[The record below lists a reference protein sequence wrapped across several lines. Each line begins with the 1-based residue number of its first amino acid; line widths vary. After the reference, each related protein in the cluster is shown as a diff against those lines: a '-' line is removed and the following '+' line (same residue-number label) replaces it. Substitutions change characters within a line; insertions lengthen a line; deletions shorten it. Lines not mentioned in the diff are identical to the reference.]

1 LPKAVILVAWVRV
14 DDKMA
19 RGPKVKRAAA
29 MLGGKL
35 PRRRILSVWLE
46 AMSYCNLNLTD
57 GFVPDYEV
65 ADLEDERPAE
75 VFRCMSAGDDTLG
88 AIVERDDQRGGW
100 VFRNYLD
107 YQPSKA
113 SIEEKAEI
121 DRKRKAEYRASKI
134 RPRVSQECPNGT
146 DTDGAEV
153 SATTGPTRPEPTR
166 PEPSPI
172 QESVRTERAHSA
184 ERDRAERQRYGPPI
198 LGAPHEHRS
207 HGWCS
212 ERLCVPAGLH
222 AELLQRLGGQ
232 HKRDELRAWFGSVIN
247 DLADTPVSDNV
258 FDFWRNRFAEWI
270 VPVTTRMPSMP
281 TKDTAGVRLAKVGAD
296 YLRGEGITVPAVPS
310 VRPLRQVGGG
320 E

>member
-1 LPKAVILVAWVRV
+1 MAWVRV

-29 MLGGKL
+29 MLGGKF

-113 SIEEKAEI
+113 SIEEKAGI

-146 DTDGAEV
+146 DTDGEEV

-166 PEPSPI
+166 PDPSPI
-172 QESVRTERAHSA
+172 QELHTTKVKIVSSEPAEIAVSEPPLLTFTAVGTGAKTWTLFPSQVASWSDAFPGLDVLAECRKAHVWLEANTQKRKTATGMPRFLAAWLTRATDRDTRAYQGKETQGARLTRVHEAVVQMHSGRPERPS
-184 ERDRAERQRYGPPI
+184 
-198 LGAPHEHRS
+198 LAP
-207 HGWCS
+207 
-212 ERLCVPAGLH
+212 
-222 AELLQRLGGQ
+222 
-232 HKRDELRAWFGSVIN
+232 
-247 DLADTPVSDNV
+247 T
-258 FDFWRNRFAEWI
+258 
-270 VPVTTRMPSMP
+270 
-281 TKDTAGVRLAKVGAD
+281 
-296 YLRGEGITVPAVPS
+296 
-310 VRPLRQVGGG
+310 RPLRQVGG
-320 E
+320 ER